1 MSDMGITRTNG
12 RSKENV
18 RMADTSATPAAATP
32 TSTPAGAEGQQQ
44 QQPVRLRVDTS
55 QLQSSYC
62 NVCNA
67 SSTREEVVLNFGVN
81 HDWDRQAGADVKMLH
96 RIILSPYAAKRVSQL
111 LGSLLKE
118 YESRH
123 GELK

>member
-1 MSDMGITRTNG
+1 MSELGLTVSNG
-12 RSKENV
+12 RIMESNGV
-18 RMADTSATPAAATP
+18 SDTATASPTTTP
-32 TSTPAGAEGQQQ
+32 SGTDTGQ

-96 RIILSPYAAKRVSQL
+96 RIILSPYAAKRVTQL
-111 LGSLLKE
+111 LASLVKE